1 MPYTPEQLQQI
12 LDLVNSG
19 GEASAVPAALETQ
32 AQPQEEY
39 PYDVY
44 RREFEETQKRRSAGR
59 RYIAQQMLAYP
70 KQQEA
75 IEKALRGI
83 LDADVPEMK
92 PFEERDNAKYIM
104 SELPRFR
111 QKDDMIRTV
120 RLELEDA
127 SKAKDAKEKAARIRT
142 IVPKLVQSIGTGG
155 ADALQP
161 AEFIL
166 GSPEMTNYFNYTK
179 DKSLNPLSPASLAA
193 FLSDP
198 AISVSQFIEA
208 DPDSYIKKIKGIYN
222 NFTKARDEKINDFAL
237 MSSPDW
243 VRKTTGLRAMDRFKD
258 AEEPPFGVATP
269 FGTSPGLTVTSGVGQ
284 IIAPAQQ
291 PVTSGT
297 QQMQAPAGRGSTLY
311 RIVPR

>member
-19 GEASAVPAALETQ
+19 GQVPAAPEAP

-44 RREFEETQKRRSAGR
+44 QRQFEETQRRRSAGK
-59 RYIAQQMLAYP
+59 RYIAQQMLANP

-83 LDADVPEMK
+83 LDTDVPEMK

-179 DKSLNPLSPASLAA
+179 DKNLNPVSPASLAA

-198 AISVSQFIEA
+198 AIGASQFLEA

-222 NFTKARDEKINDFAL
+222 NFAKARDEKINDFAL
-237 MSSPDW
+237 MSSPSW
-243 VRKTTGLRAMDRFKD
+243 VRKTTGLRPMDRFKD
-258 AEEPPFGVATP
+258 AEEPSFGQVITP
-269 FGTSPGLTVTSGVGQ
+269 FGTSPGLTVTSGAGQ
-284 IIAPAQQ
+284 MIAPTQQ

-311 RIVPR
+311 RIVPRK